1 MKKSELTIKLN
12 HIGIS
17 KKEFSE
23 LADISYNTVNNW
35 NDRDKPVPTW
45 VASWLENYQKA
56 KCYDELKKKVY
67 EIEKMSL

>member
-1 MKKSELTIKLN
+1 MSIEKFESILKDCGLD
-12 HIGIS
+12 
-17 KKEFSE
+17 KKEFS
-23 LADISYNTVNNW
+23 LLVGMNYNSVVNW
-35 NDRDKPVPTW
+35 NRTDSTPVW

>member
-12 HIGIS
+12 YIGIS

-35 NDRDKPVPTW
+35 NDRDKPVPGW
-45 VASWLENYQKA
+45 VASWLENYQKT

-67 EIEKMSL
+67 EIEKMTL